1 MSPGSSWRVCPF
13 EVERKYRV
21 RFELKLPRD
30 HFHVG
35 EVLTY
40 ESEAHS
46 VYHSQTGYFFH
57 DETGADRVLDVADDY
72 QGDDWHDVLEAV
84 APQS

>member
-1 MSPGSSWRVCPF
+1 
-13 EVERKYRV
+13 
-21 RFELKLPRD
+21 
-30 HFHVG
+30 
-35 EVLTY
+35 VLTY